1 MMGLNQYS
9 TLGLEVGPLVGGL
22 SPLVLELPWLTPTCS
37 SYFASK
43 SKWVST
49 KGIKKWI
56 DTERERERERERIQC
71 EKRERVTA
79 HWWCKAERES

>member
-56 DTERERERERERIQC
+56 ERERERERES
-71 EKRERVTA
+71 EKEKEIL
-79 HWWCKAERES
+79 WEF